1 MNYLAHLFLA
11 KETAQSYHGNLL
23 GDFQRGI
30 DTATLSPSMKNA
42 LDNHVLVDKFTDFHP
57 LVKQS
62 KSLFSH
68 KRRRFSGI
76 ALDVLYDHLLI
87 KHWTQF
93 SPTSFHEFKVHS
105 YQLLNQQLPMM
116 HLPMQHV
123 IKNLITN
130 DWFEQY
136 CTLIGTQQALSN
148 IVKRVRFKNEFSG
161 IEVEIADNLEQLEA
175 SFLCFFPELIEHI
188 AQYGPENEHRL

>member
-11 KETAQSYHGNLL
+11 KGNAQSYHGNLL
-23 GDFQRGI
+23 GDFQRGLE
-30 DTATLSPSMKNA
+30 TTTLPQSIKSA
-42 LDNHVLVDKFTDFHP
+42 LDNHILVDKFTDSHP

-62 KSLFSH
+62 KLLFSD

-93 SPTSFHEFKVHS
+93 SSTSFEAFKENS
-105 YQLLNQQLPMM
+105 YLLLNQQLPAM
-116 HLPMQHV
+116 HLPMQRV
-123 IKNLITN
+123 VENLITN
-130 DWFEQY
+130 DWFAQY
-136 CTLIGTQQALSN
+136 CTLNGTQQALDN

-161 IEVEIADNLEQLEA
+161 IGVEVAENLDQLET
-175 SFLCFFPELIEHI
+175 SFLCFFPELIDHI
-188 AQYGPENEHRL
+188 NKHGPEQELIL